1 MSNTA
6 QIRCINKDDR
16 SSPYE
21 RIQHVGGVN
30 ADGSRWRITQPRTIE
45 LIKQGWRFFV
55 EVRGH
60 RVNVVVAKS
69 RFGNE
74 YIRTEADRDTPDNLL
89 SLPECP
95 RT

>member
-1 MSNTA
+1 MSKTA

-16 SSPYE
+16 SNPYE

-30 ADGSRWRITQPRTIE
+30 PDGTRWRITQPKAIQM
-45 LIKQGWRFFV
+45 IKEGWSFFV

-60 RVNVVVAKS
+60 RVDVVVAES
-69 RFGNE
+69 RFGND
-74 YIRTEADRDTPDNLL
+74 YIRTKADQDTPDNLL

-95 RT
+95 A